1 MPLYLEN
8 QAFGGKAVSLSGL
21 TSSAPI
27 YIGSALGTKTA
38 DVQAKAIDMKCARK
52 YKDRF
57 FFRILDVTEVNG
69 TGLTYLDLNFYS
81 VDTEAAAKT
90 TAKSFVKLRVT
101 KEMLADAK
109 RTPIEVS
116 VPSTFGRFVRLEVST
131 DGTASVSGS
140 LLVTIE
146 ETFL

>member
-21 TSSAPI
+21 TSSAPL
-27 YIGSALGTKTA
+27 YIGSASGTKTS

>member
-8 QAFGGKAVSLSGL
+8 QAFGAMAFDLTGLKADTPLYV
-21 TSSAPI
+21 
-27 YIGSALGTKTA
+27 GSEAGAKTTDTA
-38 DVQAKAIDMKCARK
+38 AKAIDTSCARK

-69 TGLTYLDLNFYS
+69 TGLSYLDLNFYS
-81 VDTEAAAKT
+81 VAEDAAKN

-101 KEMLADAK
+101 KQMLADAK

>member
-8 QAFGGKAVSLSGL
+8 QAFGAMAFDLTGL
-21 TSSAPI
+21 KNDTPL
-27 YIGSALGTKTA
+27 YVGSEAGAKTTDTA
-38 DVQAKAIDMKCARK
+38 AKAIDTSCARK

-81 VDTEAAAKT
+81 VDTENAANS

-101 KEMLADAK
+101 KQMLADAK

-116 VPSTFGRFVRLEVST
+116 VPSTFGRFVRLEVNT

>member
-21 TSSAPI
+21 TSSAPL

>member
-1 MPLYLEN
+1 MALYLEN

-21 TSSAPI
+21 TSSAPL
-27 YIGSALGTKTA
+27 YIGSASGTKTA
-38 DVQAKAIDMKCARK
+38 DVQATAIDMKCARK

>member
-21 TSSAPI
+21 TSSAPL
-27 YIGSALGTKTA
+27 YIGSASGTKTA

-81 VDTEAAAKT
+81 VDTVDAAKS

-101 KEMLADAK
+101 KQMLADAK

-116 VPSTFGRFVRLEVST
+116 VPSTFGRFVRLEVNT